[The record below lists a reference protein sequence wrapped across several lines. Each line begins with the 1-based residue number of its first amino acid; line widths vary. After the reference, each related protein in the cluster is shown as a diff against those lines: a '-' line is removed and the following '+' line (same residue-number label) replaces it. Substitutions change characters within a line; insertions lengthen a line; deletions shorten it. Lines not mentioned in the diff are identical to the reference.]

1 MRKSVILFMFALV
14 SISNIYA
21 ETVRM
26 KVGDTK
32 TLSPSVLPTKVLA
45 GQPAWTSS
53 RPSDVKI
60 VSTTMYSCT
69 IEAVKSFS

>member
-1 MRKSVILFMFALV
+1 MRKIFLLFLLSLV

-32 TLSPSVLPTKVLA
+32 TLSPSVLLA
-45 GQPAWTSS
+45 YSGGYPFSIS
-53 RPSDVKI
+53 GDIRSVPS
-60 VSTTMYSCT
+60 
-69 IEAVKSFS
+69 